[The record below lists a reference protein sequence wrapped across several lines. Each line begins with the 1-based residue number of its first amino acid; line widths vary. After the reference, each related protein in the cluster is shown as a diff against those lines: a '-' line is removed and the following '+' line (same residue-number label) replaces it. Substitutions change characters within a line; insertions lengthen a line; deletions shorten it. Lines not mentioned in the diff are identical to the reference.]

1 MTLPANSTIVS
12 FSDINTEIGKKSIT
26 STISLS
32 DTPVRLLAPGPGKT
46 INTTAAS
53 TISVSDL
60 ASARVREYY
69 ATTTAAA
76 ITTVGYLTSA
86 PGITNLATDTQG
98 NIYAFYQNL
107 NSAKPGTLIKLY
119 PHPTIV
125 QWARDIN
132 LNTKQSGSNN
142 LVILLDLFT
151 DSNDNVYCI
160 VADSITVY
168 SKYSSATT
176 YYPVLVKFDSSGTFQ
191 WQSKNFPASAYS
203 SYRGYATADG
213 NIVVATTFTNTT
225 LMYFNSSGTY
235 LGAKDM
241 SVSSAAA
248 NTISG
253 LEMSGFGNY
262 VYIPVT
268 MYLSTSNTY
277 YTGLAISNSTLGAQ
291 TVYYHANNTYTSV
304 SVGKQ
309 SVDSTGNAYI
319 ISYLSGGA
327 TSFFVQKVSPTTGY
341 VSSAQVTYTGANI
354 TPICVVADYADNI
367 NFATYGNSNATFNY
381 VFSTDTAFTSKW
393 NRYYQFANT
402 SVGVYVANRSKLFTS
417 RAFSTNSTYGA
428 TLIAATNNAT
438 GTTTGTFGS
447 LVIGNTSLLTTVTS
461 SPTSWTTMSSTS
473 LVMTTNSSI
482 TAHTSNVTTSSNST
496 VTNTFFTTTNIT

>member
-1 MTLPANSTIVS
+1 MTLPANSTTVS
-12 FSDINTEIGKKSIT
+12 FSDINAEIGKKSIT
-26 STISLS
+26 STISLN

-46 INTTAAS
+46 INTTAGS

-69 ATTTAAA
+69 ATTAAA
-76 ITTVGYLTSA
+76 QNGNAGFAT
-86 PGITNLATDTQG
+86 GITSVATDTQG
-98 NIYAFYQNL
+98 NIYAFYQSKTSGN
-107 NSAKPGTLIKLY
+107 PGTLIKLY

-125 QWARDIN
+125 QWARDIS
-132 LNTKQSGSNN
+132 LNTKQSGSNAYVT
-142 LVILLDLFT
+142 LHDLFT

-160 VADSITVY
+160 VSDSVTTS
-168 SKYSSATT
+168 SKFTT
-176 YYPVLVKFDSSGTFQ
+176 TTIYYPVLLKFDSSGTFQ
-191 WQSKNFPASAYS
+191 WQSKNLFSAQYGTWS
-203 SYRGYATADG
+203 GYATTDG
-213 NIVVATTFTNTT
+213 NVVVSYSFLSTT

-241 SVSSAAA
+241 SVSSAVA
-248 NTISG
+248 NTMGGVGI
-253 LEMSGFGNY
+253 SGFGNY
-262 VYIPVT
+262 VYLPVT

-291 TVYYHANNTYTSV
+291 TVYYHANNTYNSAIA
-304 SVGKQ
+304 GKQ
-309 SVDSTGNAYI
+309 FVDSTGNAYV
-319 ISYLSGGA
+319 IS
-327 TSFFVQKVSPTTGY
+327 TTINTNSFFVQKVSPTTGY
-341 VSSAQVTYTGANI
+341 VSSAQVTLTGANI
-354 TPICVVADYADNI
+354 TPIGVTADYADNI
-367 NFATYGNSNATFNY
+367 NFSAYGTSNATFNY

-402 SVGVYVANRSKLFTS
+402 SSVGLYVANRSKLFTS

-447 LVIGNTSLLTTVTS
+447 LVISNISLLTTVTS

-473 LVMTTNSSI
+473 LVLTTNTTI